1 MIHKLQKGE
10 LMPVKSN
17 KAVSDLEQ
25 VMMMIDDVDTDLRND
40 YNLNKTSLMWLNEIQ
55 KKLSEIHKS
64 LIITEGINA
73 FRIR

>member
-1 MIHKLQKGE
+1 
-10 LMPVKSN
+10 MPVRSN

-55 KKLSEIHKS
+55 KKLNEIHKS
-64 LIITEGINA
+64 LIITEGING

>member
-1 MIHKLQKGE
+1 
-10 LMPVKSN
+10 MPVKSN

-55 KKLSEIHKS
+55 KKLNEIHKS

>member
-1 MIHKLQKGE
+1 
-10 LMPVKSN
+10 MPVKSN